1 MKSPYYTILAY
12 YRVIAEYEYMLVSV
26 GAYSSENIKTD
37 DALYECS
44 LEFHKNKIENF
55 GQGVTIIAYGD
66 DVLPTSFMGSPLEIE
81 DHDERYR
88 VFFTDR
94 VRFLESIN
102 DEDS

>member
-1 MKSPYYTILAY
+1 MKSSYYTILAY

-26 GAYSSENIKTD
+26 GAYSSDNIKTD

-44 LEFHKNKIENF
+44 LEFHNNKIENF

-81 DHDERYR
+81 DHDERHR

-94 VRFLESIN
+94 VRFLESLN
-102 DEDS
+102 DED